1 MGRIIA
7 VPPRMKPRLKI
18 LEPITFPID
27 MSVWLVAAALTVTA
41 NSGAD
46 VPKATTVNPII
57 RSEILNVWAISA
69 AESTNQSAPFHSI
82 MMETTT
88 ITKSIITSIFIEDFI
103 LEILK

>member
-27 MSVWLVAAALTVTA
+27 MSVWLVAAALMVTA

-57 RSEILNVWAISA
+57 RSEILKYGLSLQQNQPTSRLP
-69 AESTNQSAPFHSI
+69 STA
-82 MMETTT
+82 
-88 ITKSIITSIFIEDFI
+88 
-103 LEILK
+103 